1 MGCCAS
7 KESAAPAEVLVEMG
21 CSASEADNPGPG
33 PPPHLQDATARTVRL
48 LESLA
53 AKEKRVER
61 PVLSNSKRR
70 RSGQRGMTRAL
81 LFGVKAFFEK
91 HGALDKTMQ
100 DIVNEHDFKFSACEL
115 TKSTGLS
122 LTETLVREAG
132 EGAGIEELVVER
144 MTEFLGSAHH
154 YMVKW
159 QRVLEGMSADS

>member
-1 MGCCAS
+1 
-7 KESAAPAEVLVEMG
+7 MG
-21 CSASEADNPGPG
+21 CSASKADDLGPG
-33 PPPHLQDATARTVRL
+33 PPPHLQAATARTVRL

-53 AKEKRVER
+53 AKKKRVER
-61 PVLSNSKRR
+61 PVLSNEERL

-81 LFGVKAFFEK
+81 LFGVKAFYAQR
-91 HGALDKTMQ
+91 GALDKTMQ
-100 DIVNEHDFKFSACEL
+100 DIVNERGFPFSACEL

-154 YMVKW
+154 YTVKW